1 MIYAALLPLGEA
13 PLLASVRIG
22 KWPKCKSFSGA
33 RRRSQRAGEEF
44 SLINYLTLGAGA
56 AASDHFRFEL
66 HCSARG
72 CIFDII
78 RRLHHHFYTI
88 RVALKRN

>member
-66 HCSARG
+66 HCSALHVG
-72 CIFDII
+72 AFSISSEGFTTIFTQ
-78 RRLHHHFYTI
+78 F
-88 RVALKRN
+88 A